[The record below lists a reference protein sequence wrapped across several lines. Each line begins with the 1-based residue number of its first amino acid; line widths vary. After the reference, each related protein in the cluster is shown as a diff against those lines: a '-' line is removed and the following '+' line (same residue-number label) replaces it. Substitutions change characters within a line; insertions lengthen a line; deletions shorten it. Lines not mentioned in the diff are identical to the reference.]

1 MQQRNLLQLLPPR
14 DETDYLDHFRCLAT
28 VNVEIQKNGATPERL
43 LRKSIL
49 EMEVGNFSAGLE
61 AARDASDVRPTWSE
75 AHYQQ
80 GMALLHLAFVRA
92 GILAGSAGM
101 ERPVGSCKTL
111 LEHAGR
117 AFGEALRL
125 HAEDEEVKDD
135 LKTLSMFLAA
145 NPDADDV
152 REAMQGL
159 KVT

>member
-14 DETDYLDHFRCLAT
+14 DETDYLDHFRCLAA
-28 VNVEIQKNGATPERL
+28 VNVEIQQNGASAERL
-43 LRKSIL
+43 LRKAIL
-49 EMEVGNFSAGLE
+49 EMEVGNFAAGLE
-61 AARDASDVRPTWSE
+61 AARDATDVRPEWAE

-125 HAEDEEVKDD
+125 HPEDEEVQDD
-135 LKTLSMFLAA
+135 LKTLSLFLAS
-145 NPDADDV
+145 NEDV
-152 REAMQGL
+152 DSVRAAMQEL
-159 KVT
+159 RI